1 METIEK
7 RKKKKEKKKK
17 KADCQFRLN
26 WIQRL
31 QTVHLIEGL
40 KTKKASRM
48 VSWVF
53 FFFI

>member
-7 RKKKKEKKKK
+7 RKEKK

-48 VSWVF
+48 VPWVKPNKRLD
-53 FFFI
+53 